1 LTSLSFGIRL
11 SDERAQ
17 ENRSNR
23 RRRPGFACADDF
35 LGIYIRMYVREHPPP
50 HFHAVYGEFEANV
63 SIAAGE
69 VIEGRLPRNAVRL
82 VKEWTA
88 RHRAE
93 LESNWRR
100 AEAGRAPERIAGLDA
115 DEGA

>member
-1 LTSLSFGIRL
+1 MPTISYFYR
-11 SDERAQ
+11 
-17 ENRSNR
+17 
-23 RRRPGFACADDF
+23 
-35 LGIYIRMYVREHPPP
+35 IYVCSGASAP

-63 SIAAGE
+63 SIDAGE
-69 VIEGRLPRNAVRL
+69 VIEGRLPRNAAYL

-100 AEAGRAPERIAGLDA
+100 AEAGHAPEKIAGLDA
-115 DEGA
+115 DEGR

>member
-1 LTSLSFGIRL
+1 
-11 SDERAQ
+11 
-17 ENRSNR
+17 
-23 RRRPGFACADDF
+23 
-35 LGIYIRMYVREHPPP
+35 MYVREHLPP

-63 SIAAGE
+63 SIDGGE
-69 VIEGRLPRNAVRL
+69 VIEGRLPRNATRL

-100 AEAGRAPERIAGLDA
+100 AQAGYAPERIAGLDA
-115 DEGA
+115 DEDR